1 MHQTSLALEPL
12 ARTGHP
18 LVRGSDA
25 PGDLTLERSL
35 CSAGPAVVGPIGPGD
50 SGSADPVAFQIGW
63 DHAQHGLV
71 PPAALLDGSAV
82 GQGWRAGRAVFGAR
96 VAAST
101 RALRQWLALRLQAWR
116 LGAPLDPAR
125 LTPGTLARLD
135 TPYCPVTRQPLGGS
149 EALAPVPMRLCEE
162 RPFTAEN
169 LVVVSRTVAKARAG
183 LTAAQI
189 LQRAER
195 MQREDASA
203 QAGLD
208 AAAWA
213 RLASLTSLAT
223 ELPGAQA
230 ARVPLRVL
238 PPAHVQVCNPVQAL
252 QAALTQGLRLPGWSR
267 RAAAIAGQLPRT
279 ALRHDFNLFVGALAA
294 RLMEIDPEAAERELR
309 WALEDAW
316 ADRRVQRRWAQFGVL
331 LDNNECEDLLAQ
343 VQDCC
348 GRPMLPRRH
357 ERAARPLRAGPLRS
371 PDSRP
376 CVRARQTRGPSL
388 RAAS

>member
-1 MHQTSLALEPL
+1 M
-12 ARTGHP
+12 
-18 LVRGSDA
+18 
-25 PGDLTLERSL
+25 
-35 CSAGPAVVGPIGPGD
+35 
-50 SGSADPVAFQIGW
+50 AFQIGW